1 MNPMDLFKNLQNL
14 QSKMGD
20 MQERLKTITATGVA
34 GGDMVRVEIDG
45 QMDVQRV
52 EISAEVVDPS
62 DIPMLQDLVL
72 AAFTYAM
79 NKIREKIREEMS
91 FMTGGLDLPP
101 GMLGM

>member
-1 MNPMDLFKNLQNL
+1 
-14 QSKMGD
+14 
-20 MQERLKTITATGVA
+20 
-34 GGDMVRVEIDG
+34 
-45 QMDVQRV
+45 MDVQRV

-72 AAFTYAM
+72 AAFTDAM

-91 FMTGGLDLPP
+91 SMTGGLDLPP